1 MLFNIMSFAYFTFIA
16 RVGAKSKHRISKHQE
31 YLHGGVVRVPM
42 ECIEGYDDAM
52 TNLFHFLLLNFLIM
66 SLAGKI
72 SIEIGVHA
80 SAAKW
85 FNLFATQLHH
95 VQNLTERVHETK
107 LHHGDDW
114 HHNESI
120 KHWTC
125 TIDGKV
131 TTYHESIESVDEP
144 NKTITYKIF
153 GEDIDHQ
160 YKVFKVIFQAI
171 HKDHGGAFIKW
182 TIEYERVGEEVDL
195 PFGFIEY
202 LNKGSRDV
210 DGHLLKA

>member
-1 MLFNIMSFAYFTFIA
+1 
-16 RVGAKSKHRISKHQE
+16 
-31 YLHGGVVRVPM
+31 
-42 ECIEGYDDAM
+42 
-52 TNLFHFLLLNFLIM
+52 M